1 MYCKSGSDI
10 TANGMVLRQQC
21 VLLPVDVASSQQE
34 ETLAERKKEGGR
46 YKGGRRRKSKEQL
59 SDVPVIYLSS
69 GTMYLFH
76 FLLLLLLLSLCPAA
90 VNLFLLFRCPLNW
103 LTFSEKDTVAV
114 NKRKKTQIVPIC
126 VPRCCSIQVDIQ

>member
-1 MYCKSGSDI
+1 MNCRSGYDI
-10 TANGMVLRQQC
+10 TANGMVLRRQC

-46 YKGGRRRKSKEQL
+46 HRKSKEQL

-76 FLLLLLLLSLCPAA
+76 FLLLLLLSFTLPCRCKPLSSLQVSVKMAHLLRKRHSCSKLTKNVRLCQSGSPAA
-90 VNLFLLFRCPLNW
+90 AGQLDMN
-103 LTFSEKDTVAV
+103 
-114 NKRKKTQIVPIC
+114 
-126 VPRCCSIQVDIQ
+126 

>member
-76 FLLLLLLLSLCPAA
+76 FLLLLLLSFTLPCRCKPLSSLQVSVKLAH
-90 VNLFLLFRCPLNW
+90 LLR
-103 LTFSEKDTVAV
+103 
-114 NKRKKTQIVPIC
+114 KRHS
-126 VPRCCSIQVDIQ
+126 CSK